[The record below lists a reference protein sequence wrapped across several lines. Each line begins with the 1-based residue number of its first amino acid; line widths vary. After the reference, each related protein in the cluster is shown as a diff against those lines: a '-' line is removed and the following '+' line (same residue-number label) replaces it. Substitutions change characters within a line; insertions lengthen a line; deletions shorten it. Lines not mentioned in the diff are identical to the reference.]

1 MTAAASFE
9 LGSRSASS
17 NGYAIPINRAVSIA
31 RQIERGRSS
40 ASIHVGATPFLGI
53 SADTRSFRNASGVVV
68 AGVRAGSPA
77 ARAGLEKGDVIV
89 SFNGNAVPTYSK
101 LVSRLLRWHP
111 GDKVRL
117 AWVDAFGRRDAAIV
131 ALTSGPPQ

>member
-1 MTAAASFE
+1 MSYRPGAFKIGLVLTATSVLLVLAGWNVFRKSRFE
-9 LGSRSASS
+9 LLEDGVFWEEA
-17 NGYAIPINRAVSIA
+17 NGLVL
-31 RQIERGRSS
+31 
-40 ASIHVGATPFLGI
+40 ATRVDPEGP
-53 SADTRSFRNASGVVV
+53 
-68 AGVRAGSPA
+68 AG
-77 ARAGLEKGDVIV
+77 RAGLEKGDVIV